1 MPPSGANSRF
11 ETRGPAPAA
20 WVSLLALLIFIAL
33 LIPGTAA
40 AGAVVHFP
48 LPAGSEPEGIAT
60 GPEGNLWFA
69 ERGSNKIGRLTPSGQ
84 LTEFAVPTAD
94 SKPFQIAAGPD
105 GNLWFTESATGAI
118 GRITPTGEVTEF
130 PVCYYCRPWGIVAGP
145 DGNLWFTLPGAG
157 EVGRISPAGEITRF
171 SLGGIVGR
179 QIALGPDGNLWA
191 AGVAMVR
198 EEPGFGVI
206 DRITPAGE
214 VTAFR
219 IPTPVEA
226 VLPVAIASGPGGA
239 LWFAGGSA
247 VVGRID
253 TDGAISELHPPLN
266 GEHHSAAMGPDGN
279 LWLTSSGPSPRQGSI
294 DRLTP
299 DGHLTAFPVPYGSRG
314 ITVGK
319 EGNIWFTGWVG
330 HGIGRIVPG
339 SPGVE
344 IRSHRVAMRP
354 QRTRVALFCS
364 GGSSGTACSGTII
377 LRARLHRGSSTATV
391 RFGAGPYR
399 LGNDQGASPTVRLNH
414 RKLRWLSRHRT
425 FRLEAVVRATQ
436 GEGAIRDLELS
447 GHFRR

>member
-94 SKPFQIAAGPD
+94 SKPFQIA
-105 GNLWFTESATGAI
+105 
-118 GRITPTGEVTEF
+118 
-130 PVCYYCRPWGIVAGP
+130 AGP